1 MMREE
6 TGISTVQQVVGWA
19 GKMIR
24 KTLTCFNPLAA
35 TTMGEVLH
43 VIHGE
48 NRLWSRVTSHTMDN
62 VPSAGNRSFIEPL
75 THHTK
80 MKTLS
85 LLLCATCVQVVFAGD
100 SPKQVHA
107 VRVARAPTI
116 DGFLNDEQ
124 WTLARPATDFTQ
136 RDPDEGKPASEQT
149 EIRVLYDDANLYFGC
164 MFLDSEPE
172 KIVARLTRRDN
183 EIESDWGSIRLDA
196 FHDHQNCYEFTF
208 NAAGVKVDI
217 LQYEDGNR
225 EDDSWDVVW
234 DVQTQLLPNGWS
246 AEVRIPLSVL
256 RYRSDIEEW
265 GVTFVRTISRK
276 HERAEWV
283 HRPKSQSGFVSRFGH
298 LVGLHNVPAPHRVE
312 LLPFIVSKQ
321 DWRPEKPTVQRVD
334 KFSGDAGL
342 DFKYALSNNFLL
354 DATVNP
360 DFGQV
365 EADPAVLNLST
376 FETFYPEK
384 RPFFIEGT
392 QIIRFT
398 TFGDEFGPGM
408 FYSRRIGRGL
418 SPDEVSV
425 LPKGRILD
433 VPLATTILGAAKLS
447 GKTNS
452 GTSLGA
458 LQAFTK
464 EMRATVA
471 DSNGTTAEQI
481 IEPFSHYNVLRVRQD
496 VLDNSLVGLIL
507 TSTAKEKRLPA
518 LTAGADWNLKFD
530 TSTYQLDG
538 FLSLTHADNLL
549 DGRRSRG
556 LGAAGVVNFSRIAA
570 EHWLWSLSIDFTS
583 KGFNIN
589 DVGFFRRPND
599 WGGVAFC
606 TYKEDAPA
614 EVVRSYRITL
624 FLHERENFDKANL
637 IREASLSSTIIFTN
651 YWELNVSLSA
661 DVGKFDDRETR
672 GNGLYARPSVVKLN
686 IGVETDARKD
696 VAATQKLHAGWDS
709 RRKFEWG
716 ALADLLVRPTSW
728 MEFELIAGFNRVRN
742 QEAWVENRQVTSAMF
757 PAGRI
762 LSVFADRT
770 TDEVSFTLR
779 NNITFTR
786 ELTLQLYAQ
795 VFLAKGH
802 YENFR
807 GLLGTSEF
815 LGLPTPVINPDFNS
829 QALNTNLVLRW
840 EYVPGSTLFFVWSQ
854 ARNGNNG
861 NYFSSFGSDFG
872 TTFRTP
878 PANVLL
884 LKVSYWWNL

>member
-1 MMREE
+1 
-6 TGISTVQQVVGWA
+6 VQ
-19 GKMIR
+19 
-24 KTLTCFNPLAA
+24 PL
-35 TTMGEVLH
+35 
-43 VIHGE
+43 
-48 NRLWSRVTSHTMDN
+48 
-62 VPSAGNRSFIEPL
+62 
-75 THHTK
+75 
-80 MKTLS
+80 
-85 LLLCATCVQVVFAGD
+85 FAGD
-100 SPKQVHA
+100 SPKQAHA
-107 VRVARAPTI
+107 VRVASAPNI

-124 WTLARPATDFTQ
+124 WTLAQPATDFTQ
-136 RDPDEGKPASEQT
+136 REPDEGKPASEQT

-164 MFLDSEPE
+164 TFLDSEPE

-234 DVQTQLLPNGWS
+234 DVHTQLLPNGWS
-246 AEVRIPLSVL
+246 AEVRIPLSIL
-256 RYRSDIEEW
+256 RYRSDAEEW
-265 GVTFVRTISRK
+265 GVTFVRKISRK
-276 HERAEWV
+276 KERAEWV

-298 LVGLHNVPAPHRVE
+298 LVGLKNLPMPHRVE
-312 LLPFIVSKQ
+312 LLPFVVSKQ
-321 DWRPEKPTVQRVD
+321 DWRPEKSGVQRVNS
-334 KFSGDAGL
+334 FSGDAGF

-418 SPDEVSV
+418 SADDVSV
-425 LPKGRILD
+425 PRNGKILD
-433 VPLATTILGAAKLS
+433 LPLSTTILGAAKIS
-447 GKTNS
+447 GKTNG
-452 GTSLGA
+452 GTSIGA

-471 DSNGTTAEQI
+471 DSNGKPSEQI
-481 IEPFSHYNVLRVRQD
+481 IEPFSHYNILRLRQD
-496 VLDNSLVGLIL
+496 VLDNSIVGLIL
-507 TSTAKEKRLPA
+507 TSTAKEKRLPG

-530 TSTYQLDG
+530 ASTFQLDG
-538 FLSLTHADNLL
+538 FLSLTHSENLL
-549 DGRRSRG
+549 DGSSRG
-556 LGAAGVVNFSRIAA
+556 LGSAGVINFSRIAA
-570 EHWLWSLSIDFTS
+570 EHWLWSLSVDFTS
-583 KGFNIN
+583 KAFNIN

-599 WGGVAFC
+599 WGGVGFF
-606 TYKEDAPA
+606 TFKEDAPA
-614 EVVRSYRITL
+614 AVVRSYRINL
-624 FLHERENFDKANL
+624 FIHERENFDKANL
-637 IREASLSSTIIFTN
+637 IREASLSSSILFVN
-651 YWELNVSLSA
+651 YWELEINGSVDL
-661 DVGKFDDRETR
+661 GKFDDRETR
-672 GNGLYARPSVVKLN
+672 GNGLYARPSAFNVN
-686 IGVETDARKD
+686 IAVETDARQD
-696 VAATQKLHAGWDS
+696 VAAALSLHTGWDS
-709 RRKFEWG
+709 KRKFEWG
-716 ALADLLVRPTSW
+716 PIGDILVRPTSW

-742 QEAWVENRQVTSAMF
+742 QEAWVENRLVTSAVF
-757 PAGRI
+757 PDGKNF
-762 LSVFADRT
+762 SVFADRT
-770 TDEVSFTLR
+770 TDEVNFTFR
-779 NNITFTR
+779 SNVTFTR
-786 ELTLQLYAQ
+786 ELTLQFYAQ

-807 GLLGTSEF
+807 GLIGASEF
-815 LGLPTPVINPDFNS
+815 LQFPTGVVNPDFNS
-829 QALNTNLVLRW
+829 QALNTNLVFRW

-854 ARNGNNG
+854 ARDGVRG
-861 NYFSSFGSDFG
+861 NYFSSFGNDFSD
-872 TTFRTP
+872 TFRMP